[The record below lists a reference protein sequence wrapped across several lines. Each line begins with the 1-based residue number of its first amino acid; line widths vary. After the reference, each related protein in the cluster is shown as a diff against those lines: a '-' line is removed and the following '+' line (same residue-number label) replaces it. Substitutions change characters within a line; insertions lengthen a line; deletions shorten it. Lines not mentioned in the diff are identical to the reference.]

1 MGRHSMTPRIGA
13 ELTDWDAFTA
23 LGLTEDLLPVVSD
36 TSLQIS
42 PRSRI
47 GKAGKTPSIVNSEGH
62 IVGLSKWTERRTRPN
77 EVKQWAK
84 DGRLGVCLQTR
95 EVRAFDVDIGDS
107 TISAQVR
114 GLIELLAGG
123 LPCRWRRNSGKLL
136 LAFRM
141 PGEFKKQQ
149 IHTEHGV
156 IEFLATGQQFI
167 AAGTHPS
174 GTRYEWENLGDAIPE
189 LSEDE
194 FLAVWQV
201 LSDTYGNGEKVNQ
214 ARTLTSHDDPVM
226 GMSEDDI
233 RQLLAVLDPVM
244 PYGEWLKVGQ
254 AIHHESRGA
263 WCHLWDAWSQDGE
276 YPGADVIEYK
286 WGTFGHSSGAVV
298 TAKTLLHMAGQTDS
312 GKTVAGAVRAAK
324 PEEFPIEVSA
334 PGEPVWP
341 AFTRHKD
348 KIETTISNVT
358 LALDCQDF
366 SGVRFGRDNFKDA
379 VMVAWNC
386 VGQWRPLKD
395 TDYTQV
401 RIQLERRGIKAP
413 GRELVRD
420 AALRVAEQNEF
431 DSALEWGNGLVW
443 DGVPR
448 VDTFMSRY
456 FNTEISPYAMAVGRY
471 MWTALAGR
479 LLTPGEEVHMAVV
492 LVGAQGS
499 GKSRGVRALAPEP
512 DSYVE
517 INLEHRDD
525 NLSRALRGKLVG
537 ELGELRGLQ
546 TMQGEAIK
554 AWISRSFEEW
564 TPKYMEF
571 ATKFPRRLVLIGTT
585 NQDDFLADDTG
596 ERRWLPIRV
605 GATDLEG
612 IERDRD
618 QLWAEAMVLY
628 RQAGVQWL
636 DAQALAVE
644 EHSAFKTT
652 DPWSEPVR
660 NWLMQGVMD
669 DMEGPPKGS
678 YPFKTENVMHGALG
692 LDSKAQGIKE
702 QKRVARVLRGLGYVT
717 RRATRA
723 EGGKNIWVA
732 AENCTFAEL
741 A

>member
-1 MGRHSMTPRIGA
+1 MSPRVGA
-13 ELTDWDAFTA
+13 KTSEWESFVTF
-23 LGLTEDLLPVVSD
+23 GLTQDLLPVVSD

-47 GKAGKTPSIVNSEGH
+47 EKAGKTPSVINSEGH
-62 IVGLSKWTERRTRPN
+62 ITGLSKWTERRTRAG

-84 DGRLGVCLQTR
+84 DERLGVCIQTR
-95 EVRAFDVDIGDS
+95 EVRAFDVDVDDKA
-107 TISAQVR
+107 ISAEVR
-114 GLIELLAGG
+114 SLIELATGTM
-123 LPCRWRRNSGKLL
+123 PCRWRNNSGKLL

-141 PGEFKKQQ
+141 PGDFKKQQ
-149 IHTEHGV
+149 IHTQHGV

-174 GTRYEWENLGDAIPE
+174 GARYEWENLGDGIPE
-189 LSEDE
+189 LSAGE
-194 FLAVWQV
+194 FAVVWQA
-201 LSDTYGNGEKVNQ
+201 LSDAYGAGEKISTE
-214 ARTLTSHDDPVM
+214 RTLTSHDDPVM
-226 GMSEDDI
+226 GLSEDDI
-233 RQLLAVLDPVM
+233 RQLLAVLDPNM
-244 PYGEWLKVGQ
+244 KYLEWLKVGQ

-263 WCHLWDAWSQDGE
+263 WLHLWDEWSHKGE
-276 YPGADVIEYK
+276 YPGADVMEYK
-286 WGTFGHSSGAVV
+286 WSTFGHTSGAVV
-298 TAKTLLHMAGQTDS
+298 TAKTLLHMAEQTAE
-312 GKTVAGAVRAAK
+312 GKSVAVTVRAAK
-324 PEEFPIEVSA
+324 PEEFPIEADA
-334 PGEPVWP
+334 PGADEPWP
-341 AFTRHKD
+341 AFTRD
-348 KIETTISNVT
+348 KKGIETTISNVT
-358 LALDCQDF
+358 LALNCKDF

-386 VGQWRPLKD
+386 VGEWRPLRD

-401 RIQLERRGIKAP
+401 RIQLESRGIKAP
-413 GRELVRD
+413 GREMVRD

-431 DSALEWGNGLVW
+431 DSALQWGNALVW

-448 VDTFMSRY
+448 VDGFMAKY
-456 FNTEISPYAMAVGRY
+456 FSTENTPYAMAVSRY

-605 GATDLEG
+605 GATDLGG

-618 QLWAEAMVLY
+618 QLWAEAIVMY
-628 RQAGVQWL
+628 RQGGVQWL
-636 DAQALAVE
+636 EAQALAVD
-644 EHSAFKTT
+644 EHAAFKTT
-652 DPWSEPVR
+652 DPWTEPVS
-660 NWLMQGVMD
+660 NWLGQGVMD
-669 DMEGPPKGS
+669 DEQGPPRGC
-678 YPFKTENVMHGALG
+678 YPFKTETVMQGALG
-692 LDSKAQGIKE
+692 LDSKQQGIKE

-732 AENCTFAEL
+732 AENCTFDEL